1 MNKNANTLSKI
12 VRAMMKKSR
21 QDEPIFIAE
30 GRTDPFDNR
39 GITQEELV
47 NRMGLSTWEEIK
59 KRLNRQRPLDRDF
72 LIALSSQLQL
82 NVKMVN
88 YILNIAEFPLL
99 YSGEESNEEDSTED
113 PIINKRDRLLIAKL
127 NESTKRLVPIDEIN
141 QSLSQQSSSPL
152 KIRGRKAIDY
162 PCDYYVLDTKLKVD
176 YEEANFGMYESSLE
190 PLYDVDLYP
199 IVVSALVKHNNR
211 EDYFILKAYAHGYS
225 LFQCS
230 ENRVSKNSIKIYDS
244 IEDTDLSFRPIFNDL
259 ENMLAIEKK
268 KILTQFDDTKN
279 YGVRTSA
286 KYISGSIHVFAEKFD
301 FSIPERNEYF
311 FLDYHDGQYDFSI
324 SNKSQFYY
332 CHLGDNKYKSIFRHY
347 DSKILY
353 SSHDKD
359 EIKSYLEYT
368 CGLNG
373 SKILST
379 KRIDSFN
386 NLILETEKLINRLK
400 DGIIFIRDIN
410 YLFEEP
416 EIDYNVCSYY
426 NIQDK
431 FDFYLMDKNA
441 PIDFYLPGVQESTF
455 VFEGK
460 EVLINLDDVR
470 KAFSYGL
477 STIDDICL
485 VKIKYGSIENLI
497 NNL

>member
-1 MNKNANTLSKI
+1 MKKINITTLSKM
-12 VRAMMKKSR
+12 VRAMMKEERRYKAYDPSL
-21 QDEPIFIAE
+21 IFENPDAC
-30 GRTDPFDNR
+30 DNQ
-39 GITQEELV
+39 GISKEELL
-47 NRMGLSTWEEIK
+47 NRMGLTSWEEIK
-59 KRLNRQRPLDRDF
+59 KRLNGQRPLDRDF
-72 LIALSSQLQL
+72 LIALFSQLQL
-82 NVKMVN
+82 SVKTTN
-88 YILNIAEFPLL
+88 YALNIAELPLL
-99 YSGEESNEEDSTED
+99 YSGED
-113 PIINKRDRLLIAKL
+113 PNDKNPTINKRDRLIIAKL
-127 NESTKRLVPIDEIN
+127 NESVKELVSINEIN
-141 QSLSQQSSSPL
+141 QSLSRQGSSPL
-152 KIRGRKAIDY
+152 RIRGRKAVDY
-162 PCDYYVLDTKLKVD
+162 QCDYYVIETKLKVD
-176 YEEANFGMYESSLE
+176 YEEAKLGMYESSLE
-190 PLYDVDLYP
+190 RLYDVDLYP
-199 IVVSALVKHNNR
+199 IVASSLVKHNDQ
-211 EDYFILKAYAHGYS
+211 EDYFIFKAYNDECS

-230 ENRVSKNSIKIYDS
+230 ENGTITSFIKNYKS
-244 IEDTDLSFRPIFNDL
+244 IEDADLSLRPIFNDL
-259 ENMLAIEKK
+259 KNLLAIEKK